1 MKPTSSKKE
10 VPYIAHSEFSGNYY
24 LVTKAKDNVP
34 VDKTDITQQIESL
47 VKSELSQ
54 ALKELKEEVI
64 GEVPSKINTDN
75 WKYDRRVVELKLW
88 QHQAID
94 NKIKAL
100 EEV

>member
-1 MKPTSSKKE
+1 MTSMAPTSSKKE
-10 VPYIAHSEFSGNYY
+10 E
-24 LVTKAKDNVP
+24 LDNAII
-34 VDKTDITQQIESL
+34 DAITIDGAFWSYGQRTAVRNLI
-47 VKSELSQ
+47 KSELTQ

-94 NKIKAL
+94 NKIKQL